1 MTIFHCYQ
9 SFRQRYITLLPSRFE
24 QYELRA
30 RQVRWLSRRQLAI
43 DMQEPS
49 PHDPHPPED
58 FITISACTQS
68 ALKRWSAVEQ
78 LDTEEAASWRQTAA
92 DKLSRFRLWA
102 SNLGAYH
109 DPDDKRSADYRV
121 RVAPDVRARIVKLV
135 QELAQ
140 YLNEIL
146 DILSER
152 QEGAVDHGL
161 PAQGTDGYTE
171 PESELSELWLMV
183 DDAVDSLM
191 GVSVFIR
198 AKASNNRNRFVRAAL
213 KTGKSGSALPDTS
226 YDKAH
231 VRQKHPKLEQIEW
244 LVDRLGAANT
254 QRRQF
259 LVYAQA
265 HQSRIAYDESGVFAS
280 KSIFSR
286 PTQAITQATTH
297 APSVTA
303 AGPSDRLDY
312 YETMDAESNLSATT
326 VGFCQDGDTL
336 DVIPLHRVCKNGK
349 AGICPYCQG
358 AVMFT
363 RRKAWR

>member
-1 MTIFHCYQ
+1 
-9 SFRQRYITLLPSRFE
+9 
-24 QYELRA
+24 
-30 RQVRWLSRRQLAI
+30 
-43 DMQEPS
+43 MQEPGSYDPDS
-49 PHDPHPPED
+49 PEE
-58 FITISACTQS
+58 FTISACTQIM
-68 ALKRWSAVEQ
+68 LKRWSAVEQ
-78 LDTEEAASWRQTAA
+78 LDTEEAVSWRQTAA
-92 DKLSRFRLWA
+92 DKLSRFRIWA

-109 DPDDKRSADYRV
+109 DPKDKRSADYRV
-121 RVAPDVRARIVKLV
+121 RTAPDVRTRIIQLA
-135 QELAQ
+135 QELSQ
-140 YLNEIL
+140 YLDEIL
-146 DILSER
+146 DILSGR
-152 QEGAVDHGL
+152 REGAVGDEV
-161 PAQGTDGYTE
+161 PAQDNEEYAGAQ
-171 PESELSELWLMV
+171 SEISELWLMI

-198 AKASNNRNRFVRAAL
+198 AKANNNRNRFVRAAL
-213 KTGKSGSALPDTS
+213 KSGKSGSDLPDTS

-265 HQSRIAYDESGVFAS
+265 HQSRIAYDESGIFAS

-286 PTQAITQATTH
+286 PTQAVTQATTH
-297 APSVTA
+297 VPSSTT

-312 YETMDAESNLSATT
+312 YETTDAESNLSATT
-326 VGFCQDGDTL
+326 VGFCQDDDTL
-336 DVIPLHRVCKNGK
+336 DVIPLHRVCKKGK

>member
-1 MTIFHCYQ
+1 M
-9 SFRQRYITLLPSRFE
+9 QRPST
-24 QYELRA
+24 
-30 RQVRWLSRRQLAI
+30 
-43 DMQEPS
+43 DDPS
-49 PHDPHPPED
+49 PSEES
-58 FITISACTQS
+58 TVSACTQS

-92 DKLSRFRLWA
+92 DKRSRFRLWA

-109 DPDDKRSADYRV
+109 DPNDKRSADYRV
-121 RVAPDVRARIVKLV
+121 RTAPDVRARIVQLIR
-135 QELAQ
+135 ELSQ
-140 YLNEIL
+140 YLDEITEIL
-146 DILSER
+146 FGR
-152 QEGAVDHGL
+152 REGAVGDGV
-161 PAQGTDGYTE
+161 PAQDTE
-171 PESELSELWLMV
+171 GDPEPQSELSELWLMV
-183 DDAVDSLM
+183 DDAIDSLM

-198 AKASNNRNRFVRAAL
+198 AKANNNRNRFVRAAL
-213 KTGKSGSALPDTS
+213 KSGNSGSALPETS

-312 YETMDAESNLSATT
+312 YETTDAESNLSATT
-326 VGFCQDGDTL
+326 VGFCQDDDTL

-358 AVMFT
+358 PVMFT